1 MAHAPQR
8 LRETT
13 MTPAPHLIRETDA
26 AAYLGLAP
34 KTLARWRW
42 RGDRGPAYVKLG
54 SAVRYALADLDA
66 YIAGGAVVR

>member
-1 MAHAPQR
+1 
-8 LRETT
+8 
-13 MTPAPHLIRETDA
+13 MTAPHLIREKQA

-54 SAVRYALADLDA
+54 SAVRYSVADLDA
-66 YIAGGAVVR
+66 YIAEGVVGR